1 MGGTVSNAI
10 EITPL
15 SAAIGADIIGVD
27 LSGTLDDET
36 FATIYA
42 AWLDHG
48 VLRFRDQRL
57 SDPNIVDFSR
67 RFGELDLAPV
77 SGHGRAAV
85 EGLPEMFVISN
96 VVENG
101 ESIGSLGDEELLWH
115 TDMAYTEEPPKA
127 SCLYALS
134 VSDTGGETGYIDMH
148 TVYDTLPTD
157 LKRQIEGRTIKH
169 DSVYT
174 LDGFLRDG
182 NGQRINPD
190 EIDVSTIAGPSHP
203 IIRTHPET
211 GRTALYLGRRQN
223 TYANGLTVDAS
234 EALLDR
240 LWEHVSEQAPTASWH
255 QDWCV
260 GDFLIWDNR
269 RAMHRRNSFPAVS
282 RRVMHRTQVKGDR
295 PF

>member
-1 MGGTVSNAI
+1 MGGTVSITI
-10 EITPL
+10 EIAPL
-15 SAAIGADIIGVD
+15 SSAVGAEVVGVD
-27 LSGTLDDET
+27 LSAPLDSQSFET
-36 FATIYA
+36 VYA
-42 AWLDHG
+42 AWLEHG
-48 VLRFRDQRL
+48 VLRFRDQKL

-77 SGHGRAAV
+77 KGHGRAAV

-101 ESIGSLGDEELLWH
+101 ESIGSLGDDELLWH

-134 VSDTGGETGYIDMH
+134 VSETGGETGYIDMH
-148 TVYDTLPTD
+148 SVYETLPSD
-157 LKRQIEGRTIKH
+157 LKQQVEGRTIKH

-182 NGQRINPD
+182 SGERINPD
-190 EIDVSTIAGPSHP
+190 EVDVSTIAGPSHP
-203 IIRTHPET
+203 VVRTHPET
-211 GRTALYLGRRQN
+211 GRKALYLGRRQN
-223 TYANGLTVDAS
+223 TYINGLTVEDS
-234 EALLDR
+234 ETLLDR
-240 LWEHVSEQAPTASWH
+240 LWDHVGAQSPSSSWH
-255 QDWCV
+255 QDWRV
-260 GDFLIWDNR
+260 GDLLIWDNR
-269 RAMHRRNSFPAVS
+269 RVMHRRNSFPTTS